1 MAKTPLENALERSAA
16 SCVSQQVYLELRGL
30 CSLLLALTAFTVDP

>member
-1 MAKTPLENALERSAA
+1 MARTPLENALERAA

-30 CSLLLALTAFTVDP
+30 CSVLLALIAFTVDP